1 MAGGWGWGMF
11 LNWALLVP
19 KLRSLE
25 FPLEAKQ
32 REPFGGGAA
41 AETGEG
47 LLHKLAVVLSAL
59 QRALRM
65 GGKSELGWSE
75 RICMDCRVRRSPVSR
90 VGVVLDV

>member
-25 FPLEAKQ
+25 LTLEAKQ
-32 REPFGGGAA
+32 REPFAGA

-47 LLHKLAVVLSAL
+47 HLHKLAVVLSAL

-90 VGVVLDV
+90 VGVGLDV